1 MTTPKKPSRRPPPA
15 DYREDPQTYQTPAQF
30 PPDQQEETIEALIAQ
45 FGGGEV
51 QVKIY
56 KQLPGGV
63 ESYWYTAAPDQVDE
77 ERIRAANGG
86 HGGQFVL
93 KIMSGGEFRKAI
105 PMSLSDAPGSA
116 GITPGAAGGND
127 AVLQMMLS
135 RMTTLETLLLSKNN
149 NGGGE
154 REPMSEMV
162 MALKHMHEMTANQ
175 QPKEMPVDTLMKCIE
190 LGKQLGAQPSD
201 DWKTILLE
209 VLREVAPVAAPLLIG
224 MTRAPGANGTERP
237 SLPEASP
244 EAQQVEKQKQLEA
257 NLKAGIVYLKKKCMI
272 GADPGL
278 YIDFISD
285 NVDIEEY
292 AQLVSIATTQDFSVF
307 ASVDSELEGPPYNA
321 FFRAIYDGLRSNFI
335 KPDTVAGNTGGKGR
349 DGGDTRKNV
358 GTGKGKPKPG

>member
-1 MTTPKKPSRRPPPA
+1 VYAPPV
-15 DYREDPQTYQTPAQF
+15 QF
-30 PPDQQEETIEALIAQ
+30 PPDQQEETIEALVSQ

-56 KQLPGGV
+56 KQLPGGI

-93 KIMSGGEFRKAI
+93 KIMAGGEFRKSI
-105 PMSLSDAPGSA
+105 PMNLSDAPGSL

-127 AVLQMMLS
+127 AVLQMMLN
-135 RMTTLETLLLSKNN
+135 RMTTLETLLLAKNN
-149 NGGGE
+149 NGALAE

-162 MALKHMHEMTANQ
+162 AALKHMHEMTSSQ
-175 QPKEMPVDTLMKCIE
+175 QPKEMPVDTLLKCIE
-190 LGKQLGAQPSD
+190 LGKSIGAQPSD

-209 VLREVAPVAAPLLIG
+209 VLREVAPVAGPLLASMARG
-224 MTRAPGANGTERP
+224 NGANGTEKP
-237 SLPEASP
+237 SLPDASP
-244 EAQQVEKQKQLEA
+244 EVQQMEKQKQLEA
-257 NLKAGIVYLKKKCMI
+257 NLKAGIAYLKKKCMI

-292 AQLVSIATTQDFSVF
+292 AQLVHIATTQDFSVF
-307 ASVDSELEGPPYNA
+307 ASVDAELEQPAYQS
-321 FFRAIYDGLRSNFI
+321 FFRSIYDGLRFNFI
-335 KPDTVAGNTGGKGR
+335 KPDSVAGDTGGKGGN
-349 DGGDTRKNV
+349 GGDTAKNV
-358 GTGKGKPKPG
+358 GTGKGKSKPG